1 MEDVCNSALYC
12 LHSVF
17 SQPQPRHG
25 KEGPI
30 SAAGGGAI
38 QYYSFSCVV
47 SCMHTAEVNDSD
59 PHCRRNGYILHIYVL
74 SAKKPQKKRQ
84 DMHHHHTVLVATED
98 GSLLPLVTLL
108 IQLKKQGLQES
119 PSCCMMNFQEVEK
132 MTQG

>member
-17 SQPQPRHG
+17 SQPQPWHG

-74 SAKKPQKKRQ
+74 SAKKPQKKARYASSPYSTGCHRGWQ
-84 DMHHHHTVLVATED
+84 PIAVGYSVNTAEETVLAGIT
-98 GSLLPLVTLL
+98 
-108 IQLKKQGLQES
+108 
-119 PSCCMMNFQEVEK
+119 
-132 MTQG
+132 